1 MCTPGLSG
9 MTVDIDGV
17 VRWGS
22 VEGTLE
28 IREAALTNDGSEV
41 QLCTTG
47 LLDWTADRAG
57 SRPVRP
63 LSVPD
68 DVTRVQID
76 RGATCG

>member
-1 MCTPGLSG
+1 

-22 VEGTLE
+22 AVGTLE
-28 IREAALTNDGSEV
+28 IREAALTDVGSEA

-47 LLDWTADRAG
+47 LLDWRTADRAG
-57 SRPVRP
+57 SRPARP

-68 DVTRVQID
+68 GVTKVQIV
-76 RGATCG
+76 RAGELRVIEP